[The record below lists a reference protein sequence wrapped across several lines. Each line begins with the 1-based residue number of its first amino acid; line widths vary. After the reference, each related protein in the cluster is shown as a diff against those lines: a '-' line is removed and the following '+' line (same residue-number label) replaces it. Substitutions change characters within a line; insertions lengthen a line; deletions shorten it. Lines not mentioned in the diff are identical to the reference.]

1 MISIDQYLAKREQAL
16 ASLRGMAGLPPLALA
31 KTTSNLFRHRE
42 QERVHRLDVG
52 HFNQVIRVD
61 EKEAC
66 AEVEGLTTYEDLVRE
81 TLPFNL
87 MPAVVPQLK
96 SITVGGAIA
105 GIGIESSSFRY
116 GFVHETMLELE
127 VLLPDGNIVVATRE
141 NQYSDLFLGFP
152 NSYGTLGYAL
162 RTVVKLIPIKRF
174 VKLSHHRYSDLE
186 QYFQGIARSC
196 EARSVDFIDGTM
208 FHENELYMTTGEF
221 VDRAEWVSDYTY
233 QQIYYQSIPR
243 KQTDYLT
250 THDYLWR
257 WDTDWF
263 WCSKHFLLQY
273 PVMRRLWGKNRLGSA
288 VYWKLWKRFHRS
300 RVAQL
305 MARMIEGRQEAVIQ
319 DVEIPIERAPDFARF
334 LHRNIGIRPVWV
346 CPVRAYDPSVS
357 YSLYSMNPKQLYVNF
372 GFWDVVKSNHE
383 EGYFNKAVEAK
394 VRECGGRKSLYSSS
408 YYSREEFGRLYNEP
422 AYRRLKLRYDSTG
435 RLKDLYDKCVLKK

>member
-1 MISIDQYLAKREQAL
+1 MMSIDQYRHKRERTL
-16 ASLRGMAGLPPLALA
+16 ASLRGTAGLPPLALV
-31 KTTSNLFRHRE
+31 KTTSNLFRHRD
-42 QERVHRLDVG
+42 QNRVHRLDLSD
-52 HFNQVIRVD
+52 FNQVLRVD

-96 SITVGGAIA
+96 TITVGGAIA

-127 VLLPDGNIVVATRE
+127 ILLPDGNVVVATRE
-141 NQYSDLFLGFP
+141 NEHSDLFLGFP

-162 RTVVKLIPIKRF
+162 RAVVKLVPAKRF
-174 VKLSHHRYSDLE
+174 VKLTHHRYSDLE
-186 QYFQGIARSC
+186 QYFRGIAQVC

-208 FHENELYMTTGEF
+208 FHESELYITTGEF

-233 QQIYYQSIPR
+233 RQIYYQSIQQR
-243 KQTDYLT
+243 QTDYLT

-263 WCSKHFLLQY
+263 WCSKHFFLQY
-273 PVMRRLWGKNRLGSA
+273 PVMRRLWGKHRLRSA
-288 VYWKLWKRFHRS
+288 VYWKLWKRFHHS
-300 RVAQL
+300 RAAQL
-305 MARMIEGRQEAVIQ
+305 IARTIEGRQEAVIQ
-319 DVEIPIERAPDFARF
+319 DVEIPIERAPEFAGF
-334 LHRNIGIRPVWV
+334 LHRNIGIKPVWV
-346 CPVRAYDPSVS
+346 CPVRTYDPSVL
-357 YSLYSMNPKQLYVNF
+357 YSLYSMDPKQLYVNF
-372 GFWDVVKSNHE
+372 GFWDVVKSDRE
-383 EGYFNKAVEAK
+383 EGYFNRAVEAK
-394 VRECGGRKSLYSSS
+394 VRECAGRKSLYSSS

-422 AYRRLKLRYDSTG
+422 AYRRLKMRYDSTG
-435 RLKDLYDKCVLKK
+435 RLTELYDKCVLKK